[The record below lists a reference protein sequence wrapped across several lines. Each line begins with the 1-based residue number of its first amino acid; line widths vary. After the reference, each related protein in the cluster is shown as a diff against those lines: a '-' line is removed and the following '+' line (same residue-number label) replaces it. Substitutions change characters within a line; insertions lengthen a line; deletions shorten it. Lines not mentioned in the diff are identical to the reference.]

1 MVGGLGVG
9 GVELLGGL
17 LEEEET
23 VGADVELLRLAV
35 EEDERV
41 VEQGDGGGARVLA
54 LREPRA
60 HLSTAVNI
68 RRGQEA
74 AGEERQR

>member
-23 VGADVELLRLAV
+23 VGADVELVRLVV

-41 VEQGDGGGARVLA
+41 VDQGDGGGARVLA
-54 LREPRA
+54 LRESRA
-60 HLSTAVNI
+60 HLSSAVNI
-68 RRGQEA
+68 RRGEKT